1 MVDNPQVEHTI
12 LLGLPKGP
20 ADGKHKTGIGS
31 PNAHPMIFPWRHQA
45 TSRNQQH
52 TQLLDIKALAGSP
65 SSVGLLGLPANE
77 GSRRL
82 KASACRGTKMN
93 LPSKSV
99 YDDGDPLVNDAY
111 SVSHAND
118 D

>member
-1 MVDNPQVEHTI
+1 
-12 LLGLPKGP
+12 
-20 ADGKHKTGIGS
+20 
-31 PNAHPMIFPWRHQA
+31 MI
-45 TSRNQQH
+45 SR
-52 TQLLDIKALAGSP
+52 TP
-65 SSVGLLGLPANE
+65 SSAGLLGLPANE

-82 KASACRGTKMN
+82 KASACHGAKMN
-93 LPSKSV
+93 LPNKSV